1 MKREVIIVGG
11 GVAGIQTA
19 LRLADRGIRP
29 TIVEKEP
36 DLGGKLR
43 GWYHLFPSLTPASE
57 VLSELRR
64 RLAARDV
71 EVMTSAEAVSITPGS
86 VTLADGRTLECGS
99 VVVCSGFTLFDA
111 RLKEEYGYGVYDNV
125 FTSRHRAD
133 AQRRECD
140 YLQRSPSASDRPAAL
155 RGIARREG
163 VPGALFACLLHHGC
177 QTGHGTQ
184 AAVSGCRRL

>member
-86 VTLADGRTLECGS
+86 VTLADGRTLED
-99 VVVCSGFTLFDA
+99 VVRELL
-111 RLKEEYGYGVYDNV
+111 RPLLKQWLDENLPDIVQQTVD
-125 FTSRHRAD
+125 
-133 AQRRECD
+133 REVE
-140 YLQRSPSASDRPAAL
+140 R
-155 RGIARREG
+155 IARGG
-163 VPGALFACLLHHGC
+163 V
-177 QTGHGTQ
+177 
-184 AAVSGCRRL
+184 R